1 MGIRQKP
8 GTGVQRLRAPDRST
22 GCGDYREN
30 TAPGGGG
37 WRWRP
42 QTEIRDRA
50 PDRQTQRCRGTE
62 TRTRW
67 QSRVKRRE
75 KTAGWMEAGVLTRG
89 CTEYL
94 SRQGPQ
100 TAQIE

>member
-22 GCGDYREN
+22 GCGDYRED

-50 PDRQTQRCRGTE
+50 PDRRRDAESPKQGPDG
-62 TRTRW
+62 
-67 QSRVKRRE
+67 RVGLKGER
-75 KTAGWMEAGVLTRG
+75 KQPVG
-89 CTEYL
+89 C
-94 SRQGPQ
+94 RQGS
-100 TAQIE
+100 

>member
-1 MGIRQKP
+1 MMGIRQKP
-8 GTGVQRLRAPDRST
+8 GTGVQRLRAPDGST

-50 PDRQTQRCRGTE
+50 PDRHRDAEGPKQGPDG
-62 TRTRW
+62 
-67 QSRVKRRE
+67 RVGLKGER
-75 KTAGWMEAGVLTRG
+75 KQPVGW
-89 CTEYL
+89 
-94 SRQGPQ
+94 RQGS
-100 TAQIE
+100 